1 MKREYKQNLLLE
13 DIDNRLP
20 KVKIFLDAI
29 KINSARSKKTYR
41 IGLGHAQT
49 FLKSKGLDLEAIIK
63 PLLKEKMDRYEL
75 IQQLINYLDA
85 YRTEEGKK

>member
-49 FLKSKGLDLEAIIK
+49 FLSSTGETLETIIK
-63 PLLKEKMDRYEL
+63 PLFTEKMGRY
-75 IQQLINYLDA
+75 
-85 YRTEEGKK
+85 